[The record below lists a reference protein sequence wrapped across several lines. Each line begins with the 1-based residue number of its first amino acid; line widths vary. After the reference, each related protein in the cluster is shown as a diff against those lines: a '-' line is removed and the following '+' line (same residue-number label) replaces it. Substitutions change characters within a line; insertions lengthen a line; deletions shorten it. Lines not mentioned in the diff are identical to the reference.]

1 MPTLVLASTSPRRR
15 QLMTEAGL
23 NFIAVSSPAEEWH
36 DDTIDHISLCRHN
49 ALAKAAAVAPEYP
62 GAIVIGADTL
72 VSLDGIPLGKPRD
85 EGDAYAMLARLNGR
99 SNEVCTAVC
108 LCLPCGAR
116 QVFHEIS
123 TVYFRQL
130 DEAAIRHYMKLVY
143 TLDKAGGYAAQ
154 EHKDMIIER
163 TEGDFTNII
172 GLPMLRLLAELRM
185 HGVSQL

>member
-15 QLMTEAGL
+15 QLMSEAGL
-23 NFIAVSSPAEEWH
+23 DFITVSSPAEEWH
-36 DDTIDHISLCRHN
+36 DESIDHISLCRHN
-49 ALAKAAAVAPEYP
+49 ALKKAAAVAPEYP
-62 GAIVIGADTL
+62 DAIVIGADTL

-85 EGDAYAMLARLNGR
+85 EADAFAMLMRLNGR

-108 LCLPCGAR
+108 LCLPDGS
-116 QVFHEIS
+116 QHVFHEIS

-130 DEAAIRHYMKLVY
+130 DEASIRHYMTIVY

-154 EHKDMIIER
+154 EHKDLIIDR

-172 GLPMLRLLAELRM
+172 GLPMARLLSELRL
-185 HGVSQL
+185 HGI

>member
-23 NFIAVSSPAEEWH
+23 DFIAVSSPAEEWH
-36 DDTIDHISLCRHN
+36 DESIDHISLCRHN

-62 GAIVIGADTL
+62 EAIVIGADTL

-85 EGDAYAMLARLNGR
+85 EADAFAMLMRLNGR

-108 LCLPCGAR
+108 LCLPDGA
-116 QVFHEIS
+116 QHVFHEIS
-123 TVYFRQL
+123 TVYFHQL
-130 DEAAIRHYMKLVY
+130 DEAAIRHYMTLVH

-154 EHKDMIIER
+154 EHKDLIIDR

-172 GLPMLRLLAELRM
+172 GLPMARLIAELRL
-185 HGVSQL
+185 HGA